1 MRLTQKY
8 PDGEWNLRGLPWEDI
23 RIGKEITGSTWEKL
37 YGALWKL
44 KDYEDTGLSPE
55 QVEILAEKNESEPSM
70 LDSGY

>member
-23 RIGKEITGSTWEKL
+23 RIGKEITGSTWKKL
-37 YGALWKL
+37 YGALCKL

-55 QVEILAEKNESEPSM
+55 QVGILAEKNEPEPSM